1 MIKAVIFDFDGLIID
16 TELPEYQSWQEIF
29 QGYGC
34 DLPVPVWSVCIGTSF
49 SGFDP
54 HEYLE
59 DQLGRSVDRGRILER
74 HHERK
79 MQLVERR
86 EALPG
91 VRDYLDAAQGLGLGI
106 GLASSS
112 RLDWVEPQLSRLG
125 LRHYFEAIRTRD
137 DVEMTKPHPALYRRA
152 LEDLGVAPGEAVALE
167 DSPNGALAARR
178 AGIFCVAVPNELT
191 GQLDIEAADMKLTSL
206 EELPLKELIGRIESP
221 AQALAEK
228 RGDRR

>member
-34 DLPVPVWSVCIGTSF
+34 NLPVPVWAVCIGTSF
-49 SGFDP
+49 SGFDA

-59 DQLGRSVDRGRILER
+59 AQLGRSIDREPIQAQQ
-74 HHERK
+74 HERK
-79 MQLVERR
+79 MQLVERQQV
-86 EALPG
+86 LPG
-91 VRDYLDAAQGLGLGI
+91 VEDYLEEAQRLDLGI

-112 RLDWVEPQLSRLG
+112 RLDWVEPHLSRLG
-125 LRHYFEAIRTRD
+125 LRDYFGVIKTRD
-137 DVEMTKPHPALYRRA
+137 DVEKTKPHPALYRQA

-167 DSPNGALAARR
+167 DSPNGALAASR

-191 GQLDIEAADMKLTSL
+191 GQLAIEAADMKLTSL
-206 EELPLKELIGRIESP
+206 DELPLKELIGQIEST
-221 AQALAEK
+221 A
-228 RGDRR
+228 

>member
-34 DLPVPVWSVCIGTSF
+34 NLPVPVWSVCIGTSF

-59 DQLGRSVDRGRILER
+59 TQLGRTVDRDRIKVK

-79 MQLVERR
+79 MQLVERQ
-86 EALPG
+86 ETLPG
-91 VRDYLDAAQGLGLGI
+91 VRDYLDAAQKLGLGI

-112 RLDWVEPQLSRLG
+112 RLDWVEPHLSRLG

-137 DVEMTKPHPALYRRA
+137 DVAMTKPHPALYRRA
-152 LEDLGVAPGEAVALE
+152 LADLGVAPGEAVALE
-167 DSPNGALAARR
+167 DSPNGAMAARR

-191 GQLDIEAADMKLTSL
+191 GQLAIEAADLKLTSL
-206 EELPLKELIGRIESP
+206 EDLPLKELIGRI
-221 AQALAEK
+221 QAPS
-228 RGDRR
+228 